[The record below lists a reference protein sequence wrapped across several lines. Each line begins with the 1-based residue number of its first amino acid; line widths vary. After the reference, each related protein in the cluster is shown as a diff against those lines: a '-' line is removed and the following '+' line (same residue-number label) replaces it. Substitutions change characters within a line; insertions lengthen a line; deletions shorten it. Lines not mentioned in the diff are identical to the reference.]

1 MNDKENSLSRWA
13 KVEKFTEDFTIGNLG
28 EGMVDEF
35 VDAIVFRV
43 LQHEKDILDEELHN
57 IVKWFNKVTT
67 EAVLVQC
74 VMKKLL
80 EVSWSD
86 KENEPVF
93 KITQL
98 GRDKVHQIDSEM
110 GDDFVNQMKSMI

>member
-1 MNDKENSLSRWA
+1 MDKEQALSRWA
-13 KVEKFTEDFTIGNLG
+13 NVEKFTEAFTVGNLS

-43 LQHEKDILDEELHN
+43 LQSNGNISDEEVYG
-57 IVKWFNKVTT
+57 IVKWFNKVAT
-67 EAVLVQC
+67 EAILVQC

-98 GRDKVHQIDSEM
+98 GKDEMHRIENNM

>member
-1 MNDKENSLSRWA
+1 MDKEQALSRWA
-13 KVEKFTEDFTIGNLG
+13 NVEKFTEAFTVGNLS

-43 LQHEKDILDEELHN
+43 LQSNGNISDEEVYG
-57 IVKWFNKVTT
+57 IVKWFNKVAT
-67 EAVLVQC
+67 EAVVVQC
-74 VMKKLL
+74 VVKKLL

-86 KENEPVF
+86 KEKEPVF

>member
-1 MNDKENSLSRWA
+1 MNGEDALNRWG
-13 KVEKFTEDFTIGNLG
+13 KVEKYAEAFTVGNLG
-28 EGMVDEF
+28 EGMTDEL

-43 LQHEKDILDEELHN
+43 LQSKRETSDEELQG
-57 IVKWFNKVTT
+57 IIKWFNKVTT
-67 EAVLVQC
+67 EAILAQC
-74 VMKKLL
+74 VLKKLL

-98 GRDKVHQIDSEM
+98 GRDEM
-110 GDDFVNQMKSMI
+110 RRIENSFGDDFVNQMKSII

>member
-43 LQHEKDILDEELHN
+43 LQSNGSMSDEELYN
-57 IVKWFNKVTT
+57 ITKWFNKVTT

-86 KENEPVF
+86 KEKEPVF